1 MKYDLNELKNRKGAR
16 NLEDVPPEIKEL
28 LNQGKISA
36 VNLMESLSIEN
47 LKLFKNVFKEIG
59 AEEYIGPVIKTLDN
73 LGSKTNFKSS
83 IAIGKIL
90 SNEIAKNND
99 TKILELLSNHGS
111 DTVRSWATYI
121 IGFNENLS
129 ISDKLRSI
137 KPFAADEHFGVRET
151 AWLSVRESII
161 NNLEDSIAILSSWA
175 EDENFNIRRFASE
188 STRPRG
194 VWTKHIKKLK
204 ESPELALAIIEPLKS
219 DNEKYVQD
227 SVGNWLNDAS
237 KSQGEW
243 VIAICKKW
251 LEESPTKQT
260 KRITDR
266 GLRTLNKGKTKKN
279 K

>member
-47 LKLFKNVFKEIG
+47 LKLFKNVFKEIA
-59 AEEYIGPVIKTLDN
+59 AEKYIDPVIKTLDD
-73 LGSKTNFKSS
+73 LQPKTNFKSS
-83 IAIGKIL
+83 IVIGKTL
-90 SNEIAKNND
+90 SSEIAKNND
-99 TKILELLSNHGS
+99 TKMLELLSNHGS

-129 ISDKLRSI
+129 ISDKLRAI
-137 KPFAADEHFGVRET
+137 KPFADDEHFGVRET

-161 NNLEDSIAILSSWA
+161 NNLEDSIAILSNWA
-175 EDENFNIRRFASE
+175 EDKNSNIRRFASE

-204 ESPELALAIIEPLKS
+204 ESPELALSIIEPLKS

-237 KSQGEW
+237 KTQGEW

-266 GLRTLNKGKTKKN
+266 GLRTLNKGKIKK
-279 K
+279 KK